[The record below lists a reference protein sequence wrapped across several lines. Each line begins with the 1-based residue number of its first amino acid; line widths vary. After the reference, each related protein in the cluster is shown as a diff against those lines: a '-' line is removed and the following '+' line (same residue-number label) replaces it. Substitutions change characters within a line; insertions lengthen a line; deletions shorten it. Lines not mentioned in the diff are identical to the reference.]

1 MSATIRDVARRAGVS
16 TATVSRVLSGASAS
30 RPETIRRVI
39 EAADELRWR
48 PSRVARSLKTRSTRT
63 LGLLLTDLSNPFYP
77 ELVRGVENAAREIDY
92 GVVLCNGDDDP
103 EREAAYLEMLL
114 ERRVDGIVVAASRIT
129 ERHGRWLAAAPIPI
143 VVLNSEPRTSGIPA
157 ALSDN
162 AAGGRLAA
170 EHVLR
175 LGHRRIGYVTA
186 PDTPSA
192 EERLA
197 GAREALAA
205 AGQDPNAMPLAMGD
219 SHVEGGEAA
228 TSALLAAAPGLTAV
242 LCHNDLTAIGALRA
256 LRAAGRR
263 VPHDVSV
270 VGFDDIDLCCWVEPS
285 LTTVAQPTGRL
296 GRWAVEAIV
305 NRLAGGAEEPAGGRD
320 VVRFPVELRE
330 RGSTAPAI
338 VARATT
344 RCDPPHR
351 AGKGA
356 PEGRPRGARRQART
370 AGATG

>member
-162 AAGGRLAA
+162 
-170 EHVLR
+170 E
-175 LGHRRIGYVTA
+175 
-186 PDTPSA
+186 
-192 EERLA
+192 
-197 GAREALAA
+197 
-205 AGQDPNAMPLAMGD
+205 
-219 SHVEGGEAA
+219 
-228 TSALLAAAPGLTAV
+228 
-242 LCHNDLTAIGALRA
+242 
-256 LRAAGRR
+256 AGRR
-263 VPHDVSV
+263 
-270 VGFDDIDLCCWVEPS
+270 
-285 LTTVAQPTGRL
+285 
-296 GRWAVEAIV
+296 
-305 NRLAGGAEEPAGGRD
+305 
-320 VVRFPVELRE
+320 
-330 RGSTAPAI
+330 
-338 VARATT
+338 ARARRPRPRAGIRT
-344 RCDPPHR
+344 RCRWGWATATSREVRPPR
-351 AGKGA
+351 AHCW
-356 PEGRPRGARRQART
+356 RPRRA
-370 AGATG
+370 